1 MPWGELIETLGLSG
15 MSKMLARHCELVKL
29 DAKRV
34 ELRLPRLHERLLEKT
49 YQEKLKSA
57 LQKHFNSP
65 LHLTITLGEANGN
78 SPVEIAG
85 RERQRQQAQ
94 AVAEIEQDPFVRD
107 LVDNFGAQVNEASI
121 KPLQEKT

>member
-1 MPWGELIETLGLSG
+1 AASARTIAVKAAPPPQLDGTARADAEAPSPAVSVPWSELIEKLGLSG
-15 MSKMLARHCELVKL
+15 MSKMLARHCELVTL

-65 LHLTITLGEANGN
+65 LQLTITLGEANG
-78 SPVEIAG
+78 
-85 RERQRQQAQ
+85 
-94 AVAEIEQDPFVRD
+94 
-107 LVDNFGAQVNEASI
+107 
-121 KPLQEKT
+121 